1 MISDTAAAAPVKA
14 SNPPVAK
21 KPRSRAGSVSQ
32 GRDGSGPARPTGD
45 GSTVRPAF
53 DPVYVAEK
61 LDIWRLNEK
70 GGGFMVR
77 SSADN
82 EWMPLT
88 RSELEAELQCIGLA
102 KGDAREPVREVER
115 VIHYVQQHKKVD
127 MVMNLAGYWPGVVK
141 LDTLRVLVRKGP
153 ELLEPR
159 PGDFAVLRSM
169 LEGMFMLP
177 LEGPEMP
184 HYFHVFVKSTALPHD
199 RALEIWQSM
208 VRQIEVA
215 DDERGEVVVSWV
227 LDQTVLVYSWLFL
240 MLEVMYRRR
249 DGDNVARNGHALIV
263 AGKADGGK
271 SLFMGLLKKMLGGR
285 RANVEQ
291 YLTGKTPFNMD
302 AASSEFL
309 GLSDAPLSTRME
321 DRALL
326 GEFIKETVA
335 EVEHRIHPK
344 GKDASY
350 TVPLIRR
357 LVWAHNDDQDNLRQM
372 PPMKPEVRDK
382 IIWVRA
388 NAVAMPMA
396 TTELDDYMAF
406 GRKLDEQLPCFVHW
420 LMNEFRIPAALKG
433 GRFGMLGVQEPSLIR
448 EMQEDSDP
456 GRFLELL
463 DAARWVSMER
473 ELNFWDY
480 IATLGP
486 SGNYSLGEDGKV
498 WTGGH
503 FTLKE
508 MLVLESCSVWLEFA
522 DMFKRH
528 RIDRLLGRL
537 KKDEPGRVE
546 QYRTNASRLWRIIC
560 PRD

>member
-14 SNPPVAK
+14 SNPAVAK

-88 RSELEAELQCIGLA
+88 RSELEAELECIGLA

-115 VIHYVQQHKKVD
+115 VIHYVQQHRKVD

-208 VRQIEVA
+208 VRQVEVA

-396 TTELDDYMAF
+396 TTELNDYMAF

-420 LMNEFRIPAALKG
+420 LMNKFRIPAALKG

-508 MLVLESCSVWLEFA
+508 MLVSESCSVWLEFA

-546 QYRTNASRLWRIIC
+546 QYRTKVARLWRIIC
-560 PRD
+560 PAR